1 MGIHLTDLR
10 KAFGP
15 KEVLKGFTLSIE
27 DGETAAIVGPSGIGK
42 SVLLKHVV
50 GLLRPD
56 AGSVEVDGFSVPEL
70 DRTGLERLRRS
81 IGYVFQF
88 AALFDSMTIAENV
101 GMGLRRMP
109 GWDRR
114 RIADRV
120 DHCLSL
126 VELAGMGDRYPA
138 ELSGGQRKRA
148 GLARAIAPEPKFLL
162 YDEPTT
168 GLDPVTTS
176 AIDRLILRMRDDLGA
191 TALVVTHDMTS
202 AFRVADRITLLHNGR
217 ARFSGTPEEVRAAS
231 DPVLKG
237 FVEGDPDLYYGDG
250 WRREGPH
257 ATGQAG
263 GQDHGT

>member
-1 MGIHLTDLR
+1 MSIRLAEVR

-15 KEVLKGFTLSIE
+15 KEVLKGFTLCVE
-27 DGETAAIVGPSGIGK
+27 DGDTAAIVGPSGSGK

-56 AGSVEVDGFSVPEL
+56 AGSVMVDGASVPEL
-70 DRTGLERLRRS
+70 DRKGLARVRQG

-101 GMGLRRMP
+101 GMGLRRIP

-120 DHCLSL
+120 GDCLSL
-126 VELAGMGDRYPA
+126 VELDGMGDRYPA
-138 ELSGGQRKRA
+138 QLSGGQRKRA
-148 GLARAIAPEPKFLL
+148 GLARAIAPRPKFLL

-176 AIDRLILRMRDDLGA
+176 VIDRLMLRMRDELGV
-191 TALVVTHDMTS
+191 TGLVVTHDMTS
-202 AFRVADRITLLHNGR
+202 AFRVADRITLLHDGR
-217 ARFSGTPEEVRAAS
+217 ARFSGTPAEVRAAS
-231 DPVLKG
+231 DPVLRG

-250 WRREGPH
+250 WRDEGMH
-257 ATGQAG
+257 AG
-263 GQDHGT
+263 GKHHGA